1 MRRVWGVL
9 LCLSVSAALGFG
21 RWDEA
26 AAAVLA
32 AGNQA
37 LSLGMT
43 LIGGMMIWG
52 GLMAIL
58 QESGAMGPVS
68 RWMRKLLQ
76 PLVRRDLSEE
86 SWAAMGMNLAAN
98 LLGLGNAATPLG
110 IQAARRMSR
119 DCSGVAS
126 DELCLLVVLNTASI
140 QLLPATI
147 ASVRAAAG
155 SAAPLDILPAVWLS
169 SALSVAAGL
178 TAARLFSAL
187 GRWRR

>member
-58 QESGAMGPVS
+58 QESGAMG
-68 RWMRKLLQ
+68 
-76 PLVRRDLSEE
+76 LS
-86 SWAAMGMNLAAN
+86 L
-98 LLGLGNAATPLG
+98 
-110 IQAARRMSR
+110 IH
-119 DCSGVAS
+119 
-126 DELCLLVVLNTASI
+126 I
-140 QLLPATI
+140 
-147 ASVRAAAG
+147 
-155 SAAPLDILPAVWLS
+155 
-169 SALSVAAGL
+169 
-178 TAARLFSAL
+178 
-187 GRWRR
+187 

>member
-98 LLGLGNAATPLG
+98 LLGLGNAATPFG
-110 IQAARRMSR
+110 IRAAQLLAGQGADGLR
-119 DCSGVAS
+119 G
-126 DELCLLVVLNTASI
+126 LLV
-140 QLLPATI
+140 LLVINNSGLELMP
-147 ASVRAAAG
+147 
-155 SAAPLDILPAVWLS
+155 SAIMTL
-169 SALSVAAGL
+169 
-178 TAARLFSAL
+178 R
-187 GRWRR
+187 

>member
-1 MRRVWGVL
+1 MQNDQKSKAYAAVFRFVKENLWLFGLGLLCSMLNTAFNSLTPQIIRMTVDSIIGSEELPGWFTALGLQRLLQGDTARVL
-9 LCLSVSAALGFG
+9 LL
-21 RWDEA
+21 A

-76 PLVRRDLSEE
+76 PLVRRDLS
-86 SWAAMGMNLAAN
+86 
-98 LLGLGNAATPLG
+98 
-110 IQAARRMSR
+110 
-119 DCSGVAS
+119 
-126 DELCLLVVLNTASI
+126 
-140 QLLPATI
+140 
-147 ASVRAAAG
+147 
-155 SAAPLDILPAVWLS
+155 
-169 SALSVAAGL
+169 
-178 TAARLFSAL
+178 
-187 GRWRR
+187 